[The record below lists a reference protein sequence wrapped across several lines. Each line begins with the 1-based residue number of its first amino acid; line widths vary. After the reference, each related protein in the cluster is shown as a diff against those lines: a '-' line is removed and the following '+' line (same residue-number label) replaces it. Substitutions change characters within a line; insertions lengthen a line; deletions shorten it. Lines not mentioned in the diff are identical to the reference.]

1 MSRANYF
8 KNSTPHIEDRLNKHS
23 DHYSDYLAMV
33 LRIHNAETAY
43 MEYPNR
49 ETAYELQLSVSA
61 LKKQCTVLYKD
72 VGEIRTLI
80 TEVDKRRWSKKVN
93 ELERLKYVQVFKKVQ
108 KEDDMDLP
116 EPDSGDAP

>member
-33 LRIHNAETAY
+33 LRIHNAEVAY

-61 LKKQCTVLYKD
+61 LKKKCTVLFKD
-72 VGEIRTLI
+72 VSEIRQLI
-80 TEVDKRRWSKKVN
+80 TAEDKKKWADRTS
-93 ELERLKYVQVFKKVQ
+93 ELDRLKYIQVFKKE
-108 KEDDMDLP
+108 KNDNN
-116 EPDSGDAP
+116 